1 VRKERTGVVKTLLT
15 ILSFTLFASCGEEND
30 GGDGNKSTGAEDYK
44 EAVAQV
50 APAEDYKEVVDSFFD
65 RHCYDCHDDE
75 TKKSGL
81 DLLALTPDF
90 SGHARV
96 LHWTD
101 IVDRIES
108 GEMPP
113 KKKKRPTAEE
123 VSKMLAWVH
132 PRLTKGDRELREVVQ
147 RRLNR
152 IEYENTM
159 HDLLGIDIPLKQL
172 LPEDQ
177 ELHGFDNNGAALA
190 ISAEHMMRY
199 LTAARL
205 AIDAAIVHRPRPEVK
220 IWTVSSHREVERYL
234 ESGQYGY
241 ENERVIAYLSNK
253 SQYSKISTRDKR
265 VPERGRYRFS
275 WEALSVKSD
284 KPLVFSVNTSDFSK
298 GAAAF
303 ATLDFY
309 EAPLKPK
316 RFEFEAVLGKKHAI
330 QFFIH
335 GLPTWITGPAKGNY
349 PGVAFGP
356 VTITG
361 PLNDVWPPE
370 SHTRLLGKI
379 DLETAGIPEA
389 ETLLSRFLPRA
400 FRRPAQPDELK
411 RYLGMTKEYLKQG
424 RTFEDSLRVA
434 LVAALCSPNFLYMDE
449 TLHPLGRELHAHEL
463 ATRLSYFLW
472 SSMPDAE
479 LFRCAADDSLLQPA
493 ALSRQVERMLKDSR
507 SEQFTRNFVGQ
518 WLRLREINETT
529 PDRKLYGEYDE
540 LLQYSLIQ
548 ESESFF
554 QHLLDQNLSVVNCL
568 DSNFTLLNERTA
580 RHYGIDGVDG
590 VRLRKVALKPDS
602 VRGGV
607 LTQGAVL
614 KVTANGTNTSPVLR
628 GVWALENILGKT
640 PRPPPPNIAGLEP
653 DIRSAVTIR
662 EQLAKHRDI
671 ESCNVCHRF
680 IDPPGFALE
689 SFDPIGKYR
698 EKYLR
703 FVVNPKYAVEGWGKV
718 QEGAEVDPSGK
729 LTTGEA
735 FAGIR
740 DFKALLVADKDRFAK
755 CLAEKILMYALGRE
769 LGYSDRPTVDAI
781 VSATIADGYGL
792 RTLLHQV
799 IASQAFREK

>member
-1 VRKERTGVVKTLLT
+1 MFLPTDLVKTFFAS
-15 ILSFTLFASCGEEND
+15 LSLFLFASCGEGVDGEHKEN
-30 GGDGNKSTGAEDYK
+30 GTPAEWTASVPQSPKPEDY
-44 EAVAQV
+44 AV
-50 APAEDYKEVVDSFFD
+50 VVEPFFE

-75 TKKSGL
+75 TQEGGL
-81 DLLALTPDF
+81 NLLAVPPEMNGL
-90 SGHARV
+90 AQV
-96 LHWTD
+96 LRWTD

-113 KKKKRPTAEE
+113 KKKKRPEPSE
-123 VSKMLAWVH
+123 VLKMMEWTH
-132 PRLTKGDRELREVVQ
+132 PQLTKADREFREVAQ

-159 HDLLGIDIPLKQL
+159 HDLLGIDIHLEQM

-177 ELHGFDNNGAALA
+177 ELHGFDNNGLALA

-199 LTAARL
+199 LSAARL

-220 IWTVSSHREVERYL
+220 TWTVSSHREVERYL
-234 ESGQYGY
+234 ESGLYGY

-253 SQYSKISTRDKR
+253 SQYSKISTRDGR
-265 VPERGRYRFS
+265 LPERGRYRFS
-275 WEALSVKSD
+275 WEALSVKSE
-284 KPLVFSVNTSDFSK
+284 KPLVFSVNTSNFSRVS
-298 GAAAF
+298 ATF

-361 PLNDVWPPE
+361 PLNEVWPPE
-370 SHTRLLGKI
+370 SHTRLLGGIELDK
-379 DLETAGIPEA
+379 AGVSEA
-389 ETLLSRFLPRA
+389 KTILARFLPKA
-400 FRRPAQPDELK
+400 FRRPVETDETE
-411 RYLGMTKEYLKQG
+411 RYLALVTDRMEQG
-424 RTFEDSLRVA
+424 RAFEESLRVA
-434 LVAALCSPNFLYMDE
+434 LVAALCSPNFLYLDE
-449 TLHPLGRELHAHEL
+449 TRHPDKRTLRGHEL

-472 SSMPDAE
+472 SSMPDEE
-479 LFRCAADDSLLQPA
+479 LLRYAANESLLQPKV
-493 ALSRQVERMLKDSR
+493 LNQQVERMLEDPR
-507 SEQFTRNFVGQ
+507 SEQFTENFIGQ

-529 PDRKLYGEYDE
+529 PDRKLYNEYDE
-540 LLQYSLIQ
+540 LLQHSLIL
-548 ESESFF
+548 ESELFF
-554 QHLLDQNLSVVNCL
+554 RHLLDENLSVANCL
-568 DSNFTLLNERTA
+568 DSDFAFLNERSA

-590 VRLRKVALKPDS
+590 ARLRKVALPPES

-628 GVWALENILGKT
+628 GTWVLENILGQT

-662 EQLAKHRDI
+662 EQLDKHRDVA
-671 ESCNVCHRF
+671 SCNACHRF

-689 SFDPIGKYR
+689 SFDPVGKYR

-703 FVVNPKYAVEGWGKV
+703 FVVNPEHADKGWGKV
-718 QEGAEVDPSGK
+718 REAAEVDASGEFS
-729 LTTGEA
+729 TGEA
-735 FAGIR
+735 FSGIR
-740 DFKALLVADKDRFAK
+740 EFKELLMKDKESFAK
-755 CLAEKILMYALGRE
+755 CLAEKLLTYALGRE
-769 LGYSDRPTVDAI
+769 LGYSDRPTVQN
-781 VSATIADGYGL
+781 VTSATIADGSGL
-792 RTLLHQV
+792 RTLVRNV
-799 IASQAFREK
+799 INSQAFREK